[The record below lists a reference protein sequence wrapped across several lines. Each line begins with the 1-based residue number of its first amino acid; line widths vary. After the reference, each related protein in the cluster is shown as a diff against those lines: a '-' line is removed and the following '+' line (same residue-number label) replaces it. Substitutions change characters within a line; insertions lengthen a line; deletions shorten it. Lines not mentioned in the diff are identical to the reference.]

1 MNPANHRLSEKSSPL
16 LSILT
21 PVFNAAAFLPALAA
35 SIGAIDPRIE
45 LEWIVVDDGSTD
57 DSLGTFNALAGGQ
70 ADWRAVSQMNAGVA
84 AARNRALEEARGDY
98 VWYVD
103 ADDLVVADEVVA
115 LADAAQGKPDLLAFQ
130 AGRMFDN
137 GPEEMVFRHHKAVEV
152 MSGESWVVQL
162 AQQRE
167 WKHFLWQ
174 YWYRR
179 ELLSNHKIRFETGI
193 VHEDIAVVT
202 EAALRAKTVQYVDRS
217 AYRYRAN
224 PNSLTNSPDE
234 RRLLSRVESYFV
246 VIEQLR
252 HLNQVIALRPET
264 HRLLQ
269 GEIIGQALQ
278 VFEIAKALGDDARE
292 HVKRECR
299 RRAFAQGLFKHVTN
313 FKRLRQACTIW
324 AKQQGMWPISR
335 ERMRND

>member
-1 MNPANHRLSEKSSPL
+1 LNSANYRPSESTTPL

-21 PVFNAAAFLPALAA
+21 PAFNAAAFLPALAA
-35 SIGAIDPRIE
+35 SIAAIDADIR

-57 DSLGTFNALAGGQ
+57 DSVNVFSTLAATQ
-70 ADWRAVSQMNAGVA
+70 PTWRLVSQKNSGVA
-84 AARNRALEEARGDY
+84 AARNRALEESRGDY

-103 ADDLVVADEVVA
+103 ADDLVIAPAVRD
-115 LADAAQGKPDLLAFQ
+115 LSDAVGDCPDLLAFQ
-130 AGRMFDN
+130 AERIFDHH
-137 GPEEMVFRHHKAVEV
+137 PSELVFRRAKATKVL
-152 MSGESWVVQL
+152 SGENWVVQL
-162 AQQRE
+162 ARQRE

-179 ELLSNHKIRFETGI
+179 ELLSKNKIRFEVGI

-202 EAALRAKTVQYVDRS
+202 EAALRASTVRYVDRS

-224 PNSLTNSPDE
+224 PNSLTSSPDA

-252 HLNQVIALRPET
+252 QLNQSIELGPEANS
-264 HRLLQ
+264 LLQ

-278 VFEIAKALGDDARE
+278 VFEIAKALGDDERE
-292 HVKRECR
+292 HIKRECR

-313 FKRLRQACTIW
+313 FKRFRQACSLW
-324 AKQQGMWPISR
+324 AKQQGIWPIGR
-335 ERMRND
+335 ERGRHV